1 MLRYIVKEDGIII
14 RKFASRDECEVY
26 IQSGCTLTILPRPKK
41 PTYSDKV
48 KKLLEQCGESPF

>member
-41 PTYSDKV
+41 TDKV